1 MSQKVFVAPSLLA
14 ADPLRFKEELENV
27 EKCGAD
33 YHHVDV
39 MDGHFVPNLTYGI
52 PLVAA
57 IKKNSSIPLDV
68 HIMVSNPDE
77 VALDYVKAGA
87 DILCF
92 HIEAAT
98 HSHRLIQSIQAA
110 GAKAGVAINPGTSI
124 SQIEAILPYVD
135 MVNMMSVNPG
145 FGGQKF
151 IKETVDRIRM
161 VRSMLE
167 KLGRADEVLIEV
179 DGGVNRDT
187 ADSIKAAGA
196 NMLVAGTFVYKAED
210 QKEAISFLKK

>member
-1 MSQKVFVAPSLLA
+1 
-14 ADPLRFKEELENV
+14 
-27 EKCGAD
+27 
-33 YHHVDV
+33 
-39 MDGHFVPNLTYGI
+39 
-52 PLVAA
+52 
-57 IKKNSSIPLDV
+57 
-68 HIMVSNPDE
+68 MVSNPDE

-87 DILCF
+87 DILLCF

-187 ADSIKAAGA
+187 ADEIKAAGA
-196 NMLVAGTFVYKAED
+196 NMLVAGTFVYKAETT
-210 QKEAISFLKK
+210 KKKLYLS

>member
-1 MSQKVFVAPSLLA
+1 MTTVFVAPSLLA
-14 ADPLRFKEELENV
+14 ADPLRFKEELELV

-39 MDGHFVPNLTYGI
+39 MDGHFVPNLTYGL

-68 HIMVSNPDE
+68 HIMVSNPDA

-92 HIEAAT
+92 HVEAAV
-98 HSHRLIQSIQAA
+98 HSHRLIQAIQAA

-124 SQIEAILPYVD
+124 SQIEAVLPFVD
-135 MVNMMSVNPG
+135 MVNVMSVNPG

-151 IKETVDRIRM
+151 ISQTVERIQKIK
-161 VRSMLE
+161 SMLKE
-167 KLGRADEVLIEV
+167 IGRDADVLIEV
-179 DGGVNRDT
+179 DGGVNMST
-187 ADSIKAAGA
+187 AESIKAAGA
-196 NMLVAGTFVYKAED
+196 NMLVAGTFVYKAEN
-210 QKEAISFLKK
+210 QKEAISFLKS

>member
-98 HSHRLIQSIQAA
+98 HSHRLINRFKLQVQRQ
-110 GAKAGVAINPGTSI
+110 VL
-124 SQIEAILPYVD
+124 QLILVPLLV
-135 MVNMMSVNPG
+135 
-145 FGGQKF
+145 
-151 IKETVDRIRM
+151 
-161 VRSMLE
+161 
-167 KLGRADEVLIEV
+167 KLKRFFH
-179 DGGVNRDT
+179 
-187 ADSIKAAGA
+187 
-196 NMLVAGTFVYKAED
+196 M
-210 QKEAISFLKK
+210 